1 MAYGEL
7 NDHVTSYDPEK
18 SSHDPSNGPSMFGP
32 IISTIADSDLFI
44 MRLLQTRSQAVARI
58 ADRTASQ

>member
-7 NDHVTSYDPEK
+7 NDHVTSHDPEK
-18 SSHDPSNGPSMFGP
+18 SSHDPSNRPSMFGP

-44 MRLLQTRSQAVARI
+44 MQLLQKIEPVVLNGYVPDTI
-58 ADRTASQ
+58 K